1 MKARNVIKV
10 LIIAAT
16 FASAALAN
24 AAQSPLEPNY
34 YAEKFSATSS
44 MAATTTIV
52 YRDMTNPLS
61 PSYTRNPGDTGWVQ
75 SSDAIGESYVHSTNP
90 LHPTYK
96 RR

>member
-1 MKARNVIKV
+1 
-10 LIIAAT
+10 
-16 FASAALAN
+16 
-24 AAQSPLEPNY
+24 
-34 YAEKFSATSS
+34 